1 MNSIIIRKFITN
13 LWGWA
18 LAFLLLMAVPAAA
31 KTANLEI
38 RVGEHGNYSRIVFDW
53 NKMVGYKTDRQG
65 DKLIMT
71 FEAGAAQPFRVPSA
85 HRQRQ
90 IDDVRIVSQSDNRT
104 VIEVDLAAYAKVK
117 DYRLVRRVIVDV
129 SKGSAPPTPAPAK
142 TKTVPKPTPKAI
154 KEVEPE
160 TEEKPQK
167 TATGKPAPVV
177 EEKPAEAETKATA
190 ETEPESSTEIDE
202 AEIIRAI
209 EKAAAGLEAQ
219 ETETREVDAAPEQV
233 EPEET
238 VPEISV
244 VKAAPDTTAP
254 PSPAPRQ
261 EGARLPTIITIATIE
276 PTGIAV
282 FDRFGYL
289 WIVLESRQG
298 TIVPERFGPLSRMLG
313 APEVLKLEGGI
324 AYRFRFPR
332 GQHVAVRKEQ
342 LAWQVILTEID
353 QANFSNAYVEPEID
367 PEADQD
373 HYTLVGHFEQ
383 INKLFTVTDPV
394 IGDVLYIAPTR
405 SVTQGLKDQIVTP
418 DLEILDTY
426 LGFAALKKRDD
437 VSFAIERD
445 SIKIGAEG
453 GLNISPPATRMMQID
468 PFEDNKAA
476 TPDTQE
482 SRLFNLQSWRQG
494 GLRSFS
500 DNRYTLIKQLSH
512 LPEGR
517 DRTAALFQMGLL
529 YLANGFGVESLGI
542 LDLVAET
549 DEDITKKSSYLAV
562 RGAAKAIAGRYKQA
576 IDDLGAPAL
585 QTHPEAKLW
594 RGYAAAAAGQ
604 WRMAERLFPKDLKL
618 LEGYPEKL
626 SIPLTLYMAESALRS
641 ADAARAAELLEALDM
656 MGEDLPVRYQAA
668 RHYLRGEMFRQN
680 NQPEKALAEWA
691 EAMEYR
697 DRLYRT
703 KSRLAETLLRWQSD
717 MITAEEALEALEHM
731 RFAWRNDGL
740 EVQILHSIGL
750 LQVVNDRYHDGLV
763 QLQQAIRLAKGNRE
777 DTEPITNDMLRFF
790 RELFVKGEVKNLP
803 NLEAITI
810 FNEFQELMPSGE
822 DGVTAVLN
830 VTDSLV
836 DMDLLERAA
845 EGLEDLL
852 DKRAVQG
859 EAASRVG
866 ARLAAVYL
874 LDDEPNKA
882 ISALQ
887 RTGRASLP
895 SSLDEERQLLRA
907 RALSQLDMTPEAIEV
922 LSDLRSRN
930 AQRLRADIYWRAN
943 DWEEAAAAFSR
954 LLPRASVDSV
964 SAEEAEYILNTAV
977 ALKLAG
983 EERRLQAFK
992 AEYEDLMNNTNLA
1005 PSFTV
1010 VTREAGR
1017 ITLSD
1022 RETMLNIA
1030 EETDIFRGFLDS
1042 YRAGSTKAQD
1052 Q

>member
-1 MNSIIIRKFITN
+1 MNSIITRKFVTN

-18 LAFLLLMAVPAAA
+18 LAFLVLMAVPAAA

-38 RVGEHGNYSRIVFDW
+38 RVGEHGDYSRIVFDW
-53 NKMVGYKTDRQG
+53 NKMVAYKTDRQG
-65 DKLIMT
+65 DTLTLT

-85 HRQRQ
+85 HRQQQ
-90 IDDVRIVSQSDNRT
+90 IDDINIVTQNDRRT
-104 VIEVDLAAYAKVK
+104 VIEVDLADYANVR
-117 DYRLVRRVIVDV
+117 DYRLVRRVVVDV
-129 SKGSAPPTPAPAK
+129 SKGSAPPAASSAQKPD
-142 TKTVPKPTPKAI
+142 VPKPTPKAI
-154 KEVEPE
+154 EEEEPEDTAAETPEDTPEDAPDTETETAAPE
-160 TEEKPQK
+160 TEQDSD
-167 TATGKPAPVV
+167 TD
-177 EEKPAEAETKATA
+177 
-190 ETEPESSTEIDE
+190 IDE
-202 AEIIRAI
+202 AEIIRAV
-209 EKAAAGLEAQ
+209 EQAVAGLESQDSETPAEDPASEQ
-219 ETETREVDAAPEQV
+219 AETEES
-233 EPEET
+233 EPAD
-238 VPEISV
+238 P
-244 VKAAPDTTAP
+244 PQTAP
-254 PSPAPRQ
+254 PEAESSINITPSPERQ
-261 EGARLPTIITIATIE
+261 QSPVPVPDPDGDRLPTIITIATIE

-298 TIVPERFGPLSRMLG
+298 TIVPERFGPLSNMLG
-313 APEVLKLEGGI
+313 TPEVLELEGGI

-332 GQHVAVRKEQ
+332 GQNVSVRKEQ
-342 LAWQVILTEID
+342 LAWQIILTETD
-353 QANFSNAYVEPEID
+353 QTNFASAYIEPEMKKGLFS
-367 PEADQD
+367 
-373 HYTLVGHFEQ
+373 LVGHFEQ

-394 IGDVLYIAPTR
+394 VGDVLYIAPTR
-405 SVTQGLKDQIVTP
+405 SATQSLQEPFVTP

-437 VSFAIERD
+437 ISFSVDRD
-445 SIKIGAEG
+445 SIIMQAEDG
-453 GLNISPPATRMMQID
+453 MNISPPAARMSQID
-468 PFEDNKAA
+468 PFEDKKADPG
-476 TPDTQE
+476 TPE

-500 DNRYTLIKQLSH
+500 DNRYTLIEQLSR

-517 DRTAALFQMGLL
+517 DRTGALFQMALL
-529 YLANGFGVESLGI
+529 YLANGFGVEALGL
-542 LDLVAET
+542 LDLVADA
-549 DEDITKKSSYLAV
+549 DENIARQSSYLAV
-562 RGAAKAIAGRYKQA
+562 RGAAKALAGRYEQA

-604 WRMAERLFPKDLKL
+604 WRLAERMFPQDVRLLK
-618 LEGYPEKL
+618 EYPKKL
-626 SIPLTLYMAESALRS
+626 SIPLTLFMAESALRS
-641 ADAARAAELLEALDM
+641 ADAARAATLLEALDM

-680 NQPEKALAEWA
+680 NQPEQALSEWA

-703 KSRLAETLLRWQSD
+703 KARLAKVLLEWQTD

-731 RFAWRNDGL
+731 RFAWRDDGL

-750 LQVVNDRYHDGLV
+750 LRVVNDRYYDGLA
-763 QLQQAIRLAKGNRE
+763 QLQDAIRLAKGNRE

-790 RELFVKGEVKNLP
+790 RELFVEGEAKNLP
-803 NLEAITI
+803 NLETITI
-810 FNEFQELMPSGE
+810 FSEFQELMPSGE

-830 VTDSLV
+830 ATDALV

-845 EGLEDLL
+845 KGLEELL

-859 EAASRVG
+859 EASSRVG

-874 LDDEPNKA
+874 LDDEANEA

-887 RTGRASLP
+887 RTGRPELP
-895 SSLDEERQLLRA
+895 SGLEEERQLLRA
-907 RALSQLDMTPEAIEV
+907 RALSQMDMTTEAIEA

-930 AQRLRADIYWRAN
+930 AQRLRADIYWRAGN
-943 DWEEAAAAFSR
+943 WEEAADAFSR
-954 LLPRASVDSV
+954 LLPRADVDSV

-992 AEYEDLMNNTNLA
+992 DEYEDLMQETDLA

-1017 ITLSD
+1017 TTLSD

-1030 EETDIFRGFLDS
+1030 EETD
-1042 YRAGSTKAQD
+1042 
-1052 Q
+1052 